1 MAADTRRKDRPA
13 FRDAPKEFDEVL
25 IQVARVTK
33 VTAGGRQLGFRATI
47 ALGNRKGKIGLGV
60 GKASEVVQAVEKAT
74 RQAKKNMVEVPM
86 VNGTVPYDTQAKLK
100 RAQLFLHPAKPGTG
114 IIAGG
119 PARRILELAGYTDV
133 VAKCHGAKNPL
144 ANAYVTFDAMAQLKL
159 RQNPFLAAKAA
170 KVVKPAEA
178 AKAA

>member
-1 MAADTRRKDRPA
+1 MAADNRRKDRPS

-60 GKASEVVQAVEKAT
+60 GKASEVVHAVEKAT

-86 VNGTVPYDTQAKLK
+86 VNGTVPYDTTAKLK
-100 RAQLFLHPAKPGTG
+100 RAILFLHPAKPGTG

-133 VAKCHGAKNPL
+133 VAKCHGSKNPL
-144 ANAYVTFDAMAQLKL
+144 ANSYVTFIAIEQLKL
-159 RQNPFLAAKAA
+159 KQNPFLASKIKKAVDA
-170 KVVKPAEA
+170 SVAE
-178 AKAA
+178 